1 MKKVFVGGL
10 SWNTS
15 EEGLVNN
22 FSQFGNLEEVKVI
35 TDRETGRSR
44 GFGFITFSDDEA
56 ASQAVS
62 EMDGV
67 EMDGRNIKVSFAEE
81 RRNSGPRNNN
91 RSFGG
96 GQRNNRW

>member
-10 SWNTS
+10 SWSTN

-44 GFGFITFSDDEA
+44 GFGFITFSEDDA

-81 RRNSGPRNNN
+81 RRGPRNPN

-96 GQRNNRW
+96 GGGSRGNRW